1 MKDFVNRPKVELE
14 DWEADVIEN
23 AINLFEE
30 IANESCSYGPAF
42 QTLGLAADKMVEYLS
57 DFYEKFTENS

>member
-1 MKDFVNRPKVELE
+1 MKDFVNRPKVQLE
-14 DWEADVIEN
+14 DWEADIIEN

-42 QTLGLAADKMVEYLS
+42 QTLGLAADKVTEILT
-57 DFYEKFTENS
+57 DFAEKFIENP